1 MSQLYFSKALD
12 IRPGITSVIG
22 SGGKTTL
29 LRTLAAE
36 LSDTAP
42 VLLTTTTHFLPF
54 PEYPLIDT
62 ASIQEDN
69 VFGAEAEA
77 AHLSRVLRESEA
89 LLAEGHRVI
98 VLGSRLSPDPN
109 KKQLSGVRKPS
120 LHEPMTKLSSPALS
134 DFRPLLRLFPYILVE
149 ADGSRR
155 LPLKAHAG
163 HEPVIPLGSQKSI
176 LLVGASGIGQPLDAV
191 CHRPEL
197 YREILSIL
205 SVSRSFPIPAAQAE
219 NDSASH
225 LLPDAAVQAEGY
237 ASSRPILNSAAE
249 TDPVILGQVL
259 NYEALADC
267 IFLNQLDPIAEAFPG
282 SACIQDTIE
291 QKSWHFTKKQL
302 RIARELQET
311 SQVPVFFGS
320 LQKHCCCR

>member
-1 MSQLYFSKALD
+1 MTQLYFSKALD

-36 LSDTAP
+36 PSDTAP

-77 AHLSRVLRESEA
+77 AHLTRVLRESEA

-98 VLGSRLSPDPN
+98 VLGSRLPSN
-109 KKQLSGVRKPS
+109 EHLSKLARPS
-120 LHEPMTKLSSPALS
+120 LS

-163 HEPVIPLGSQKSI
+163 HEPVIPIGSQKSI

-191 CHRPEL
+191 CHRPER
-197 YREILSIL
+197 YREILSIF
-205 SVSRSFPIPAAQAE
+205 SDDHSFPIPAAQAE
-219 NDSASH
+219 NDSSSH
-225 LLPDAAVQAEGY
+225 LLPNAAVQAEGY
-237 ASSRPILNSAAE
+237 SSSRPILNSAAE

-259 NYEALADC
+259 NHEALADC
-267 IFLNQLDPIAEAFPG
+267 IFLNQLDPLAEALPG
-282 SACIQDTIE
+282 SACIQDIIDG
-291 QKSWHFTKKQL
+291 KSCYFTKQQF
-302 RIARELQET
+302 RIARELQGT

>member
-1 MSQLYFSKALD
+1 MSQLYFSKALN
-12 IRPGITSVIG
+12 IRPGITSIIG

-69 VFGAEAEA
+69 VCGAEAEA
-77 AHLSRVLRESEA
+77 AHLTRVLQESEA
-89 LLAEGHRVI
+89 LLAEGHSI
-98 VLGSRLSPDPN
+98 VVLASRLSSN
-109 KKQLSGVRKPS
+109 KQLA
-120 LHEPMTKLSSPALS
+120 KLSAPFLS

-176 LLVGASGIGQPLDAV
+176 LLVGASGIGQPLDTV
-191 CHRPEL
+191 CHRPER

-205 SVSRSFPIPAAQAE
+205 SAGRSFPIPAAQAE
-219 NDSASH
+219 NDFSSH
-225 LLPDAAVQAEGY
+225 LLPNAAVQAAGDS
-237 ASSRPILNSAAE
+237 SSRPILNSATE

-259 NYEALADC
+259 NHEALADC

-291 QKSWHFTKKQL
+291 QKSWHFTKEQL
-302 RIARELQET
+302 RIARELQEA
-311 SQVPVFFGS
+311 SPVPVFFGS